1 MSWQKG
7 FWPMAERKQTPDVLA
22 QLLSAELPTTPAISA
37 PAPALPENAPAT
49 NKVVAKTQPPRDP
62 RPRAQPIR
70 DSSADAWEVEIVTFQ
85 EHRGWRPRYAN
96 GAEIKGWLTAP
107 VVHDYVNLR
116 GADGWELAA
125 TATLP
130 RFYGAA
136 DGLQLYFKR
145 RK

>member
-1 MSWQKG
+1 
-7 FWPMAERKQTPDVLA
+7 MAERKQTPDVLA
-22 QLLSAELPTTPAISA
+22 ELLSAELPPA
-37 PAPALPENAPAT
+37 APALAAEPPPT
-49 NKVVAKTQPPRDP
+49 QVTAKPQPPRDP
-62 RPRAQPIR
+62 KPRTQTLR
-70 DSSADAWEVEIVTFQ
+70 DSIPDAWETEIVTFQ

-107 VVHDYVNLR
+107 LIHDYVNLR

-125 TATLP
+125 AGSVA

-145 RK
+145 KKK